1 MKKRTPDLNRRRKA
15 LRAAAVTLA
24 AWLFMVHVMHIG
36 LLFPRQAIWQLEERA
51 GIAHTAHVVERSRT
65 AEIRASMLTYLV
77 GNEEATMLGGT
88 YLTIYGW
95 MAVASIALDCTEDAP
110 LHAGIYY
117 MSRDERNVRYVFG
130 RVEDPEIV
138 RVEVS
143 LCPEEVDEQGRYVV
157 GEEVRRLTDLTLTE
171 QDGHRYF
178 LAKDG
183 SPWEAERRAIPV
195 VYGYDNAGREVLRL
209 EVTEDW
215 LYSSLG

>member
-15 LRAAAVTLA
+15 LRAVAVTLA

-51 GIAHTAHVVERSRT
+51 GIAHATRVVERSRT

-77 GNEEATMLGGT
+77 GNEEAAMLGGT
-88 YLTIYGW
+88 YLTLYGW
-95 MAVASIALDCTEDAP
+95 MAGFSIALDCTEDAP
-110 LHAGIYY
+110 VHAGVYY

-143 LCPEEVDEQGRYVV
+143 LCPEEVDEQGHSVV

-195 VYGYDNAGREVLRL
+195 VYGYDGAGREVLRL

>member
-1 MKKRTPDLNRRRKA
+1 MKKRTPKLNRRRKA
-15 LRAAAVTLA
+15 LRAAVGTLA
-24 AWLFMVHVMHIG
+24 AWLVMVHVMYIG

-51 GIAHTAHVVERSRT
+51 GIAHAAYVVERSRT
-65 AEIRASMLTYLV
+65 AEIQASMLTYLV
-77 GNEEATMLGGT
+77 GNEEATMLGT
-88 YLTIYGW
+88 AYLTIYGW
-95 MAVASIALDCTEDAP
+95 TPRFSIALDCTEDAP

-143 LCPEEVDEQGRYVV
+143 LCPEEVDEQSHYVV

-171 QDGHRYF
+171 RDGHRYF

-183 SPWEAERRAIPV
+183 SPWEADRKAIPV
-195 VYGYDNAGREVLRL
+195 VYGYDDAGREILRL

-215 LYSSLG
+215 LYSNFG